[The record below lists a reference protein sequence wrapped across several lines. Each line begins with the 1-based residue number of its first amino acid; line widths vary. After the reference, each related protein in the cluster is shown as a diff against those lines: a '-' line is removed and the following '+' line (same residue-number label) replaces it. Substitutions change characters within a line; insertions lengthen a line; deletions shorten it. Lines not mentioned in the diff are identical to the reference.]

1 MVEHTSI
8 TNFNE
13 ILKKLPVLPVEWV
26 DDEEDTKNSNIPN
39 DPSSLQNAIGNKAND
54 VTSLTKF
61 KGAKVAVSFTS
72 YRCLE

>member
-1 MVEHTSI
+1 MWVEHTSI

-61 KGAKVAVSFTS
+61 KRKEKSCGLVCIV
-72 YRCLE
+72 